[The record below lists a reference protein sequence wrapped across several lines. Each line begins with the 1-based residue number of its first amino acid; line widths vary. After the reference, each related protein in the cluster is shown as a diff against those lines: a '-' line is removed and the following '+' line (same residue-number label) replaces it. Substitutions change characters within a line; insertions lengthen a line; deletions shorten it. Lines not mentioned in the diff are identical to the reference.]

1 MKNTANM
8 ITMARIALI
17 PVFMWAVFSSF
28 PYSGVVALGIFI
40 VASLSDG
47 VDGYVARHYNQVT
60 TFGKFID
67 PLADK
72 LLVTSA
78 LFIFVEK
85 GQMGSWAA
93 MLIVAR
99 EFAVT
104 SLRVV
109 AMSEGTVVS
118 AGISGKIK
126 TFVQIICITIM
137 LTSWAAVPVLSQSVT
152 VGILAG
158 WVMVAVTLWSGF
170 VYFHE
175 HRALFIQNVTPRTGQ
190 KDR

>member
-1 MKNTANM
+1 MKNTANI
-8 ITMARIALI
+8 ITMIRIALI
-17 PVFMWAVFSSF
+17 PVFMWTVFSPM
-28 PYSGVVALGIFI
+28 PYSGVIALCIFI
-40 VASLSDG
+40 LASLSDG
-47 VDGYVARHYNQVT
+47 IDGYVARRYNQVT
-60 TFGKFID
+60 NFGKFID

-93 MLIVAR
+93 MIIVAR

-109 AMSEGTVVS
+109 AMSEGTVIS
-118 AGISGKIK
+118 AGMSGKIK
-126 TFVQIICITIM
+126 TFVQIICITVM
-137 LTSWAAVPVLSQSVT
+137 LTGWAAVPVLSQHVT

-158 WVMVAVTLWSGF
+158 WIMVAVTLWSGI
-170 VYFHE
+170 VYFKE
-175 HRALFIQNVTPRTGQ
+175 HREVFVKNITPQTGH
-190 KDR
+190 KGK